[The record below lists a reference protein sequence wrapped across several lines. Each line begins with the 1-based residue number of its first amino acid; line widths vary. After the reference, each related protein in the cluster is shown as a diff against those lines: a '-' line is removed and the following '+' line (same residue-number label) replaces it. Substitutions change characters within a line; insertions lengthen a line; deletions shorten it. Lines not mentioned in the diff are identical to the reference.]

1 LSAPWTLNCDSR
13 ALLSNADSQLPMS
26 MLSNDMRFSHIDQ
39 DLYIKCAV
47 KKNIRLNQQKKLL
60 ALLRG
65 VRVEAGLTQ
74 SELASRLGTDQTFIS
89 KYESGERRLDILEL
103 QEVCQAIGIDFV
115 AFIRKLDKDLKSE
128 SP

>member
-1 LSAPWTLNCDSR
+1 MLNCDSR
-13 ALLSNADSQLPMS
+13 ALLSNANSQLPML
-26 MLSNDMRFSHIDQ
+26 MVLHDMRFSHIGQ
-39 DLYIKCAV
+39 DLHITCAV

-60 ALLRG
+60 VLLRG

-89 KYESGERRLDILEL
+89 KYESGERRLDVLEL
-103 QEVCQAIGIDFV
+103 REVCQVIGIDFV

-128 SP
+128 S

>member
-1 LSAPWTLNCDSR
+1 
-13 ALLSNADSQLPMS
+13 M
-26 MLSNDMRFSHIDQ
+26 
-39 DLYIKCAV
+39 

-60 ALLRG
+60 VLLRG
-65 VRVEAGLTQ
+65 LRVEADLTQ

-103 QEVCQAIGIDFV
+103 REVGQGIGVDFV
-115 AFIRKLDKDLKSE
+115 AFIRRLDKDLKSE

>member
-1 LSAPWTLNCDSR
+1 MFMEP
-13 ALLSNADSQLPMS
+13 
-26 MLSNDMRFSHIDQ
+26 NDMRFSHIDQ
-39 DLYIKCAV
+39 DLHIKCAV

-60 ALLRG
+60 VLLRG

-103 QEVCQAIGIDFV
+103 REVCQVTGTDFFL
-115 AFIRKLDKDLKSE
+115 FIRKLDKDLRTD
-128 SP
+128 

>member
-1 LSAPWTLNCDSR
+1 MLNCASR
-13 ALLSNADSQLPMS
+13 ALSNPDSQPS
-26 MLSNDMRFSHIDQ
+26 NVYDSNDMRFSHIDQ
-39 DLYIKCAV
+39 VLHIKCAV
-47 KKNIRLNQQKKLL
+47 KKKIRLNQQKKLL
-60 ALLRG
+60 VLLRG

-103 QEVCQAIGIDFV
+103 REVCQVIGIDFI
-115 AFIRKLDKDLKSE
+115 AFIRRLDKDLKSE

>member
-1 LSAPWTLNCDSR
+1 MLNCDSR
-13 ALLSNADSQLPMS
+13 ASFSNADSQLPMFAAPH
-26 MLSNDMRFSHIDQ
+26 DMRFSHINQ
-39 DLYIKCAV
+39 VLHIKCAV

-60 ALLRG
+60 VLLRG

-103 QEVCQAIGIDFV
+103 REVCQVIGIDFV
-115 AFIRKLDKDLKSE
+115 AFIRRLDKDLNSE